1 MKKEKSNYLLSTE
14 SRLSKVLSEIFTDSS
29 FEFMGKRIF
38 VNVLYVNLSAD
49 LSIAKVAINTF
60 GLDNIKDIKKLIIEL
75 NKNFVK
81 QTRNLIA
88 QKMRIKIIPNI
99 LFIYDDS
106 QDKADKINKL
116 IEEEAKK
123 YN

>member
-60 GLDNIKDIKKLIIEL
+60 GLDNIEDIKKLIIEL